1 MKAIVIEKHG
11 GPEVLQYK
19 EIPDPVPGP
28 NDVIV
33 DVRASGVNPNEY
45 WAREGKVRKF
55 ELPLIVGSDAA
66 GVVTEVGSHVD
77 SVQVGDEVVA
87 YCGIACQSCYRC
99 VNGQEHICEKGFKI
113 WGFDAGPMWGAHAD
127 RVRLPAHNVV
137 PKPANLDWIEA
148 SSLQLTLLTA
158 WHMLVS
164 NARLQPNET
173 ILIRGASGGVGF
185 FATQIAKM
193 RGATVIAVGSS
204 PEKAEIARRYGA
216 DHAIVRP
223 RDTEETFKG
232 VSREFRSQVR
242 DIVGPLGV
250 DCVFDS
256 VGGRTLMESIK
267 MLRHGGRLVT
277 CGATT
282 GYATQLE
289 LAYMFIQNKTIMG
302 STLGT
307 KAELIQ
313 AMRAVEGGYIEPY
326 VSETFP
332 LEKAGEAQE
341 MLRAGRATGKV
352 VLTR

>member
-1 MKAIVIEKHG
+1 MHAIVIEEHG
-11 GPEVLQYK
+11 GPEVCQYK
-19 EIPDPVPGP
+19 EVPDPEPGP
-28 NDVIV
+28 NDVII
-33 DVRASGVNPNEY
+33 DVKASGVNPNEY
-45 WAREGKVRKF
+45 WAREGNVRRF
-55 ELPLIVGSDAA
+55 ELPLIVGSDAS
-66 GVVTEVGSHVD
+66 GVVSEVGSHVD
-77 SVQVGDEVVA
+77 DVKVGDEVVA
-87 YCGIACQSCYRC
+87 YCGIGCQRCYRC
-99 VNGQEHICEKGFKI
+99 VNGEEHICERGFKI

-127 RVRLPAHNVV
+127 KVRLPSHNVV
-137 PKPANLDWIEA
+137 SKPKNLDWVESA
-148 SSLQLTLLTA
+148 SLQLTLLTA
-158 WHMLVS
+158 WHMIVS

-193 RGATVIAVGSS
+193 RGARVIAVGSS
-204 PEKAEIARRYGA
+204 EDKAKIADRYGA
-216 DHAIVRP
+216 DHVIVRP
-223 RDTEETFKG
+223 RDNEETFPD
-232 VSREFRSQVR
+232 VSKEFMSTVR
-242 DIVGPLGV
+242 DLAPLGV

-256 VGGRTLMESIK
+256 VGGRTLMESVK
-267 MLRHGGRLVT
+267 VLRHGGRIVT
-277 CGATT
+277 CGATS

-313 AMRAVEGGYIEPY
+313 AMRAVEGEYIEPY

-341 MLRAGRATGKV
+341 MLRGGRAMGKV